1 MSTPPRLPYP
11 LQFPVFFKIYTM
23 ASDAPTNNDAPRDG
37 TLLLTKIICVIF
49 GVAMI
54 VLLVMFAQK
63 LYERSQK
70 TKRLNR
76 RPMRNIDG
84 TLQSGIELQVP
95 QRALVS
101 RASIGTPTP
110 TYEEAAHDAD
120 VPYDA
125 RTEVRGGKLYAV
137 DHEYPPG
144 YTAVARE

>member
-1 MSTPPRLPYP
+1 
-11 LQFPVFFKIYTM
+11 M

-63 LYERSQK
+63 LYERRSQE